1 MICSKECEA
10 SPDALPAP
18 CGSATVLD
26 SMLLQSPDRPL
37 FVSQR
42 DFDQTING
50 VEVRALP
57 ATDQIRLLQRERC
70 KSAKRRRNSLL

>member
-1 MICSKECEA
+1 MICFKECEA

-18 CGSATVLD
+18 CGSATMLK
-26 SMLLQSPDRPL
+26 SMLLQSPERPL

-42 DFDQTING
+42 DFDQTINSVDG
-50 VEVRALP
+50 RALP
-57 ATDQIRLLQRERC
+57 ATDQIRLLQRESR